1 MKKTLRCTLSFFL
14 ALLLTA
20 ALFCPAA
27 AAAPAQGADTQ
38 TQDIQTQ
45 DSQTQDGED
54 QDGETPTPGAAAR
67 AQVPDLTLECTA
79 AILVDLDNDH
89 VLYDLNANEQR
100 YPASITK
107 VMTALLTLEAISR
120 GELSLDTIVTVP
132 QAALDGIPS
141 DASNASIKAG
151 EQMSVKDLLYCTM
164 VRSANEAAAVLAI
177 TVSGDQES
185 FAALMNQRAQELGM
199 NDTHFVNANG
209 LHHPDHYSTA
219 HDLYLMCRE
228 AMTHSLFREIVSTGQ
243 YTVQPTNLTEKPR
256 TLYNTN
262 GLLVRYAY
270 SGYVYNGTIGI
281 KTGTT
286 PEAGYCLASAV
297 ERQGHTLLAV
307 VLGAETIEND
317 AGVVVER
324 KQFSQ
329 SIKLYDW
336 AFENFSPTTL
346 LDAENY
352 REEVP
357 ARFSLQS
364 DHIILQPADSVTA
377 FIPGDYDPA
386 LLKLDIELK
395 GGGAFAPITAGQ
407 VLGVCKVNYA
417 GELYGT
423 VDMKAVNDLDFS
435 PFLAFVDSVNSFF
448 GNLFVQILLIIAAV
462 FLAAGIVHRVRTLRR
477 RQAQLDR
484 QRRLEHKRRLAE
496 EQYQRQQARQ
506 REQFRPNGRPRP
518 RDQYRDQRGSPRPPA
533 VPGSRRDHRHRDR

>member
-1 MKKTLRCTLSFFL
+1 MKKTLSRAFSSFL
-14 ALLLTA
+14 ALILTA
-20 ALFCPAA
+20 ALLCPAA
-27 AAAPAQGADTQ
+27 AAAPSQDADAQDA
-38 TQDIQTQ
+38 
-45 DSQTQDGED
+45 QTQDGAA
-54 QDGETPTPGAAAR
+54 QAPGAAAQ
-67 AQVPDLTLECTA
+67 AQNVPELTLECTA

-89 VLYDLNANEQR
+89 VLFDQNANEQR

-151 EQMSVKDLLYCTM
+151 EQISVKDLLYCTM

-177 TVSGDQES
+177 TVSGDLES

-199 NDTHFVNANG
+199 TGTHFVNANG

-219 HDLYLMCRE
+219 HDLYLMCKE
-228 AMTHSLFREIVSTGQ
+228 AMTHALFREIVSTGQ
-243 YTVQPTNLTEKPR
+243 YTVQPTNLTGKR

-297 ERQGHTLLAV
+297 QRQGHTLLAV

-336 AFENFSPTTL
+336 AFDNFTPTTL
-346 LDAENY
+346 LDAENH

-364 DHIILQPADSVTA
+364 DHIILQPAESVTA
-377 FIPGDYDPA
+377 FIPGTYDPA

-407 VLGVCKVNYA
+407 VLGTCNVTYA
-417 GELYGT
+417 GEVYAT

-448 GNLFVQILLIIAAV
+448 GNLFVQILLIIVGV
-462 FLAAGIVHRVRTLRR
+462 FLIAAIVHRLRLHRR
-477 RQAQLDR
+477 RQAQLER

-506 REQFRPNGRPRP
+506 REAFRQSGRS
-518 RDQYRDQRGSPRPPA
+518 RDQRRGGSPRPPA
-533 VPGSRRDHRHRDR
+533 VPGHRRDHRHRDR